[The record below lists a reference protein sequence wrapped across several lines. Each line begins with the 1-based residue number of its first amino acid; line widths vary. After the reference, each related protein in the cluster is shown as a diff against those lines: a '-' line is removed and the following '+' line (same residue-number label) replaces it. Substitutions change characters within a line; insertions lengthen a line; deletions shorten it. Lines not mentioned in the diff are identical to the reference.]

1 MIKDMKGHTASHWTF
16 LARLAATLLS
26 IFAFG
31 KVFFMVYNR
40 EVMPFSLSDIAS
52 VWLHGFSMDLST
64 TGYLV
69 VLPWLLSLVCLWAPR
84 LPFRKVLVPY
94 YILVALVLGLVIC
107 GDAFLYEFWKF
118 KLNAAVFSYMQSASG
133 TTNSVS
139 PFFLLTRT
147 TAFIVAIGLIGYLLI
162 RITPSHLSATAHR
175 IRHSATM
182 VVLGG
187 LIFLCIRGSIGT
199 STMNVGV
206 AYYSPHLF
214 LNHSAV
220 NPAFSLLSSISKT
233 KDFSGQFNYF
243 PETERASLFDS
254 LYATPTPSVTDTLL
268 NTSRPNVL
276 LILMESYGSRFIEE
290 LGGITGV
297 SPHFSRLVPEGIFWD
312 NLYCNSFR
320 TDRGTVSALSGWTSY
335 PTASLM
341 KMPEKLGNM
350 PSIAKSMQKAGYSTD
365 FLYGG
370 DIEIMGMKGYLV
382 GSGYQHITSDADF
395 SLSEAKESKWGA
407 NDAVT
412 AQRVFK
418 TVGQKPADTPW
429 FMTYLTLSSHE
440 PFEVPYNRLEDP
452 KLNAFAFTDE
462 CVGSLIDSLRTL
474 PVWDNLLVI
483 LLPDHGFLYDITYED
498 PAFFHCP
505 MLWLGGAVRQPKRIH
520 TLMNQS
526 DMAAT
531 LLAQMELPHDDFPW
545 SRNVMSPHYSYHFAY
560 SSFPGGILFAD
571 STGMSVYDITGE
583 KSILERPAPDPLRV
597 NKAKAILQSSY
608 DKLDAMNSNPSTS
621 PTTAQ

>member
-1 MIKDMKGHTASHWTF
+1 MNHWRF
-16 LARLAATLLS
+16 LARLAIVLLS
-26 IFAFG
+26 VFALGKIFFLA
-31 KVFFMVYNR
+31 YNHD
-40 EVMPFSLSDIAS
+40 VMPFSVKNAAE
-52 VWLHGFSMDLST
+52 VWLHGLTMDLST
-64 TGYLV
+64 TGYLIA
-69 VLPWLLSLVCLWAPR
+69 LPWLAALICIWLPR
-84 LPFRKVLVPY
+84 IPLRKLLVPY
-94 YILVALVLGLVIC
+94 YIISALALGWIIC

-139 PFFLLTRT
+139 LPFLVSRTITIFL
-147 TAFIVAIGLIGYLLI
+147 VSGLIGYCLI
-162 RITPSHLSATAHR
+162 RITPTRLSAISHR
-175 IRHSATM
+175 IRHSAGM
-182 VVLGG
+182 ILLGG
-187 LIFLCIRGSIGT
+187 VIFLCIRGSIGT

-243 PETERASLFDS
+243 PEEERAALFDG
-254 LYATPTPSVTDTLL
+254 LYAAPTPQITDTLL
-268 NTSRPNVL
+268 NTTRPNVL
-276 LILMESYGSRFIEE
+276 LILMESYGSKFIEE
-290 LGGITGV
+290 LGGVPGV
-297 SPHFSRLVPEGIFWD
+297 SPNFSRLISEGIFWD

-320 TDRGTVSALSGWTSY
+320 TDRGTVSALSGWVSY

-350 PSIAKSMQKAGYSTD
+350 PSLAQSLQEAGYQTN

-395 SLSEAKESKWGA
+395 SLADAKESKWGA

-412 AQRVFK
+412 AERVLE
-418 TVGQKPADTPW
+418 TVRQKPTEAPW
-429 FMTYLTLSSHE
+429 HMTYLTLSSHE
-440 PFEVPYNRLEDP
+440 PFEVPYQRLEDP

-483 LLPDHGFLYDITYED
+483 LLPDHGFLYDITYEE

-505 MLWLGGAVRQPKRIH
+505 MLWLGGAIRQPKRIH

-526 DMAAT
+526 DMVAT
-531 LLAQMELPHDDFPW
+531 LLAQMELPHDNFPW
-545 SRNVMSPHYSYHFAY
+545 SRNVMSPHYSYPFAY

-571 STGMSVYDITGE
+571 STGISVYDITGE
-583 KSILERPAPDPLRV
+583 KSIQETPRPNPVRT
-597 NKAKAILQSSY
+597 NRAKAILQSSY
-608 DKLDAMNSNPSTS
+608 DKLDVMNSNPST
-621 PTTAQ
+621 PHTDKK